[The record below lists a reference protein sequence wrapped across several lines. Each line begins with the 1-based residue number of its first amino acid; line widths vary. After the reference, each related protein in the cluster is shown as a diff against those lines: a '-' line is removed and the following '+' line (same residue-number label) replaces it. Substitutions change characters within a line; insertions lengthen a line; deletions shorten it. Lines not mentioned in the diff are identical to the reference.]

1 MDIDERLALIKR
13 NTEEIIGEEDLK
25 KILKQK
31 TKPVV
36 YLGTAITG
44 SPHIAYFT
52 WVMKLADFLKAG
64 FKVKVLLADLHGALD
79 GTSWDIL
86 DKRYKYYE
94 KVIPLMFESVG
105 VNTQN
110 LELVKGSDFELKK
123 EYTLDLL
130 KLATKVSVHDSTKAA
145 SEVVKMI

>member
-1 MDIDERLALIKR
+1 MDMGVDERFRLIAR
-13 NTEEIIGEEDLK
+13 NTEEIVTESELKELLK
-25 KILKQK
+25 KKE
-31 TKPVV
+31 KPVV

-44 SPHIAYFT
+44 RPHVAYFT

-130 KLATKVSVHDSTKAA
+130 
-145 SEVVKMI
+145 